1 MTSHST
7 LQILVI
13 TTVISV
19 GLSKCKQSER
29 RALSMGYEIWQSCF
43 FLPLFVLLESLMWWI
58 WADFIKSLKMTTFPL
73 PNLCIHWKK
82 ISPALY
88 PRFTSLYSSR
98 QCYWKNRRKQCWS
111 KECLQWG
118 WTVNDT
124 HCLLRKKVVPAR
136 ESLKVTLS
144 LWCWL
149 MNTSLFFKDVM
160 STLILNGRYISNL
173 HSS

>member
-1 MTSHST
+1 MTKLFLSASFCLVGKSHVVNMSR
-7 LQILVI
+7 LHKEFEDDN
-13 TTVISV
+13 ISFA
-19 GLSKCKQSER
+19 K
-29 RALSMGYEIWQSCF
+29 
-43 FLPLFVLLESLMWWI
+43 
-58 WADFIKSLKMTTFPL
+58 
-73 PNLCIHWKK
+73 LCIHWKK
-82 ISPALY
+82 FSPALY

-124 HCLLRKKVVPAR
+124 HCLLRKKVVRAR